1 MFPSASYSLSSS
13 GFLALKDKWVLSA
26 IWGNNSLTILLK
38 NVIALLI
45 YVKNWVYV
53 KKDRNWN
60 WMSWTYKSWCSFE
73 NGYFVTKK
81 KSEHGLFTS

>member
-1 MFPSASYSLSSS
+1 MGSIIN
-13 GFLALKDKWVLSA
+13 WVIIVSQFY
-26 IWGNNSLTILLK
+26 LK
-38 NVIALLI
+38 NVIALFI
-45 YVKNWVYV
+45 YVKNWVYA

-81 KSEHGLFTS
+81 KSEHDLFTS